1 VPAAAAV
8 DFERLAEQISAGGL
22 NDENVAELGAALAH
36 SFGVR
41 HDEVGILRVQGTTL
55 EFVYPLKLRNIAI
68 IPLNSTGSVA
78 AQTVNTDK
86 PQIIN
91 NFSQVRHTTFFE
103 AVNLRGDGK
112 NRPEQVIQKMMSAP
126 IPGGK
131 SPAGVIQVSRK
142 GASPT
147 QAGKDFTFADLQKLM
162 SKAKVLSKLLAK

>member
-1 VPAAAAV
+1 MPSAAAV

-22 NDENVAELGAALAH
+22 NDENVAELGVALAH
-36 SFGVR
+36 AFGVR
-41 HDEVGILRVQGTTL
+41 PDEVGILRLKGSGL
-55 EFVYPLKLRNIAI
+55 DFVYPLRLRNIAI

-103 AVNLRGDGK
+103 AVNLRGGD
-112 NRPEQVIQKMMSAP
+112 NSRPDQVIQKMMSAP

-131 SPAGVIQVSRK
+131 GPAGVIQVSRK
-142 GASPT
+142 GASPS

-162 SKAKVLSKLLAK
+162 SKAKALSKLLQS